1 MLPTFVIG
9 LREGLE
15 AALIIGIVAAFLRQ
29 HGRADAL
36 RHVALGITLAIA
48 ACIAWAVALQI
59 WSSGLPQIQQE
70 ALETVVGLVAVAMV
84 SYMIVW
90 MRSHSRG
97 LRRDLEAATESALA
111 SGTAW
116 ALVMMA
122 VLAVLREG
130 FETSVFLLAA
140 FTASDAPLAAGL
152 GALLGILA
160 AAGLGYGV
168 YRGGVR
174 INLARFF
181 RLTGVVLV
189 FVAAGLLATAAHTAH
204 EAGWL
209 AIGQAQLADLGWLA
223 EPGSI
228 TEALLTGVL
237 GIQPQPTVVEAVVW
251 ALYLVPMLALVL
263 RPAGRPGTST
273 SGGRTEAVRATAV
286 SADEPGPG
294 AAVIP
299 NQAADSL
306 G

>member
-15 AALIIGIVAAFLRQ
+15 AALIIGIIAAFLRQ

-36 RHVALGITLAIA
+36 RSVVAGITLAIA
-48 ACIAWAVALQI
+48 ACVVWAIALQV
-59 WSSGLPQIQQE
+59 WSSGLPKIQQE
-70 ALETVVGLVAVAMV
+70 ALETVVGLAAVAMV
-84 SYMIVW
+84 TYMIAW
-90 MRSHSRG
+90 MRGHSRG
-97 LRRDLEAATESALA
+97 LKRDLEAATASALA

-116 ALVMMA
+116 ALVVMA

-140 FTASDAPLAAGL
+140 FTASDAPLAAGF
-152 GALLGILA
+152 GAFLGIVA
-160 AAGLGYGV
+160 AVGLGYGI

-189 FVAAGLLATAAHTAH
+189 FVAAGLLATSAHTAH

-209 AIGQAQLADLGWLA
+209 NVGQAQVVDLGWLA
-223 EPGSI
+223 QPGSI
-228 TEALLTGVL
+228 TQALLTGVL
-237 GIQPQPTVVEAVVW
+237 GIQPQPTVIEVAVW
-251 ALYLVPMLALVL
+251 LLYLVPMLLLVL
-263 RPAGRPGTST
+263 RPAGRPGNPASAA
-273 SGGRTEAVRATAV
+273 RAEAVQAA
-286 SADEPGPG
+286 AAGPDG
-294 AAVIP
+294 LGTGPSVAAHT
-299 NQAADSL
+299 AADSL